1 MNRLPCKIVENREY
15 IGLSFRLYQ
24 SNLQTWSVSGI
35 HFEKKQVECQSS
47 RLSNLAKL
55 HLISPI
61 NRSAR
66 SWLAASWFP
75 RIWIYQF
82 IKNNLKSVLKKIFN
96 FHSHFAYQIIFFSFL
111 SIKHF
116 YKFPKFTSGERN
128 RVAYYQ
134 IRYSHEPM
142 NINVA
147 VVLCG
152 RTFPLTTARNQP
164 KPRWV

>member
-75 RIWIYQF
+75 KIWIYQF
-82 IKNNLKSVLKKIFN
+82 IKNNLKSVSKKIFN

-111 SIKHF
+111 SDQTLVQISKV
-116 YKFPKFTSGERN
+116 YKWWEKSRCLLPNSILPWTYE
-128 RVAYYQ
+128 Y
-134 IRYSHEPM
+134 
-142 NINVA
+142 
-147 VVLCG
+147 
-152 RTFPLTTARNQP
+152 
-164 KPRWV
+164 

>member
-1 MNRLPCKIVENREY
+1 MPCKIVENREY

-47 RLSNLAKL
+47 RLTNLAKL

-82 IKNNLKSVLKKIFN
+82 IKNNLKSVLKKISN
-96 FHSHFAYQIIFFSFL
+96 FHSHRLIVNFAYQIIFFSFL
-111 SIKHF
+111 FRSNTFTNFQSLQVVREIALLIT
-116 YKFPKFTSGERN
+116 KFDT
-128 RVAYYQ
+128 
-134 IRYSHEPM
+134 PM
-142 NINVA
+142 NLWILTLQLYCVDE
-147 VVLCG
+147 
-152 RTFPLTTARNQP
+152 RFP
-164 KPRWV
+164 